1 MISADLNLF
10 PSTLDVLHLG
20 LAGLAALSLLAAVL
34 ALIALLAALRKNRQ
48 AAEPVKSQ
56 PAAAP
61 AEPLRPAV
69 PVAQPAPVVQTVV
82 MKEAGPE
89 AALQLLSLLQNEARF
104 IDFIEED
111 IAGYSDGE
119 IGAAVR
125 VVHEG
130 CRKVLKAHF
139 TLEPI
144 RKEAEGARLQL
155 PKGFDAAA
163 VRLTGNIVGEAPFT
177 GTLVHKGW
185 RAAGVVLPKVAE
197 GHDMNILAQAEVEL

>member
-1 MISADLNLF
+1 MLPIDPNLF

-20 LAGLAALSLLAAVL
+20 LSGLAAASLLVALL
-34 ALIALLAALRKNRQ
+34 ALIALLAVVRKSRQ
-48 AAEPVKSQ
+48 AAAEPLKSQ
-56 PAAAP
+56 PAAAAP
-61 AEPLRPAV
+61 EPVRPAA
-69 PVAQPAPVVQTVV
+69 PMAQPAPVQTVV

-139 TLEPI
+139 QLEPI
-144 RKEAEGARLQL
+144 RNETEGSRLQL

-185 RAAGVVLPKVAE
+185 RASGVSLPKVAE
-197 GHDMNILAQAEVEL
+197 GHDMKILAQAEVEL

>member
-1 MISADLNLF
+1 MIPVDFNLF

-34 ALIALLAALRKNRQ
+34 ALIALLAALRKNQR
-48 AAEPVKSQ
+48 AAEPAPSQ
-56 PAAAP
+56 PAAA
-61 AEPLRPAV
+61 PLRPAV
-69 PVAQPAPVVQTVV
+69 PVAQPAPLQTVV

-163 VRLTGNIVGEAPFT
+163 LRLTGNIVGAAPFT

-185 RAAGVVLPKVAE
+185 RATGVALPKVVE
-197 GHDMNILAQAEVEL
+197 GHDMNILAPAEVEL

>member
-1 MISADLNLF
+1 MIPVDLNLF

-34 ALIALLAALRKNRQ
+34 ALIALLAALRKNRR
-48 AAEPVKSQ
+48 AAEPAPSQ

-61 AEPLRPAV
+61 AEPLRPAA
-69 PVAQPAPVVQTVV
+69 PVAQPAPVQTVV

-144 RKEAEGARLQL
+144 RKEAEGSRLQL